1 MANNEL
7 WCSIDDAIV
16 QTPAAMIV
24 VDAPMQHAP
33 VADVVVAAEEG
44 APQQVAAE
52 EMVPGEVAQENMVP
66 EEVEAEDALAV
77 TETVVE
83 EVEGA
88 ESSGS
93 WREVEE
99 VDVLEPPASDKGDAS
114 PVVGIR
120 CTWVIGL
127 DEYQSHHP
135 EVVGQESA
143 RVATLVLDDG
153 GELAPDNRPVVL
165 SEREAAGSLEQLM
178 VRPSEGKGH
187 SEERV
192 EEQSKE
198 VKRKRHREDRKPTK
212 TSKNHSKR
220 LPSVDRAILRAALFP
235 PLVQLGDCM
244 PFFTP

>member
-1 MANNEL
+1 
-7 WCSIDDAIV
+7 
-16 QTPAAMIV
+16 
-24 VDAPMQHAP
+24 MQHAP

-44 APQQVAAE
+44 AAQEVAAE
-52 EMVPGEVAQENMVP
+52 EVVPEEVAQEDMVP

-83 EVEGA
+83 EVDGA

-93 WREVEE
+93 WREMEE
-99 VDVLEPPASDKGDAS
+99 VDVLEPPASDEGDAS

-127 DEYQSHHP
+127 DEYQSHQP
-135 EVVGQESA
+135 EVVGQQSA
-143 RVATLVLDDG
+143 RVATLVADDG
-153 GELAPDNRPVVL
+153 GELAPDNRHVVL

-178 VRPSEGKGH
+178 VRPSERKRH

-192 EEQSKE
+192 EKQNKE

-212 TSKNHSKR
+212 TSKSHSKR
-220 LPSVDRAILRAALFP
+220 LPSLSEVLLN
-235 PLVQLGDCM
+235 
-244 PFFTP
+244 